1 MRCPFCSCA
10 ETRVV
15 DSRAAD
21 EGDQTRRRRRE
32 CTECK
37 ERFTTYE
44 AAELNPPRIIK
55 SDGRREDF
63 DEEKLLTGL
72 RRALGK
78 RPVGEEKVRAA
89 VAHVMHRLRAL
100 GDREVKSGKI
110 GELVM
115 RELRDLDHVAYV
127 R

>member
-37 ERFTTYE
+37 ER
-44 AAELNPPRIIK
+44 
-55 SDGRREDF
+55 
-63 DEEKLLTGL
+63 
-72 RRALGK
+72 
-78 RPVGEEKVRAA
+78 
-89 VAHVMHRLRAL
+89 
-100 GDREVKSGKI
+100 
-110 GELVM
+110 
-115 RELRDLDHVAYV
+115 
-127 R
+127 